1 MRSPTRA
8 IAGNLRWTRTG
19 TVWADFLLRPL
30 PYGFRPD
37 KDKGTVRGYHQALLR
52 ALPGESLLLG
62 ICAGLDP
69 AAVVDRMIT
78 GLDLDDCPDWASE
91 CQATLATLDEVGP
104 GGRVFWLSVPLAA
117 GARVREPLRAA
128 AADLRDA
135 LALPRAGIRPAE
147 IGGYLRQADKVA
159 AAIPAPFR
167 PQPATVAQMMWL
179 HLHAQQRGLFL
190 DSNLPGSHDGGY
202 YANANGDPGSG
213 MDDRPD
219 GGLGGGSLPS
229 WRTGG
234 GLPEPLLDEGGQSDR
249 PFTRGRWTVN
259 PLDHRYLKVDQA
271 SAVTPV
277 GASYQAMLVLTDV
290 PTDGMLFPGSEF
302 IGRIDECGVEV
313 DWAVRLHM
321 RSSDEVA
328 KANRKALVNLNE
340 QYGQR
345 EGELSHAMN
354 ALDRVAADLAEYA
367 AVLSG
372 DTLEV
377 EAQST
382 TIFCVAGPDPTATLG
397 QAKAV
402 AGYLADAGYKVAQ
415 PLGEQEELWWA
426 MQPGVPTSRVVRQYA
441 QIATSQGLS
450 AAVPLA
456 CSDLGDDT
464 GSLLGWNISTGR
476 VGVVLHDIAGAA
488 ARDVS
493 GSLAIAGEL
502 GSGKSLTLKKLAGDV
517 VDRGGRVICVDRTHL
532 GEYAHWARSVTD
544 AVVVDIDAPAYSL
557 DPLRLFPS
565 SDGGRITQSFLTPL
579 LGVAPMSTL
588 GVLLAEVL
596 DPAYLQRHGITALG
610 ALRGHLQD
618 TCRLPGA
625 EELARKMNVFARRDL
640 GRVVFDAALPH
651 LPEAP
656 GIVVRTHTLAL
667 PTREELSHR
676 HLFEQLR
683 LEKLF
688 GRALYALT
696 AALARGICFADPRVL
711 GAFVVDEAHHVTA
724 SPEGEHELIDFV
736 RDGRKHSA
744 AILLGSHD
752 PEADFGSPTLRGLI
766 PTRLL
771 MRHRDKTLARRGL
784 AWLDLDPDDD
794 ELLTLLTEQTSP
806 VGPAG
811 VPEHRRGEAFMR
823 DSSGNVGRIKVQP
836 PCVPARDRAVR
847 TSPPELRGEHGTA
860 A

>member
-1 MRSPTRA
+1 MRSPTRS

-37 KDKGTVRGYHQALLR
+37 KDKDVVRGYHQALLR

-91 CQATLATLDEVGP
+91 CQATLQTLDEVGP
-104 GGRVFWLSVPLAA
+104 GQRVFWLSVPLAA
-117 GARVREPLRAA
+117 GGARLREPLRAA

-135 LALPRAGIRPAE
+135 LALPRAGIPAE
-147 IGGYLRQADKVA
+147 EIRGYLELADKVS

-167 PQPATVAQMMWL
+167 AKAATAAQMMWL

-190 DSNLPGSHDGGY
+190 DLDLPDESNTDV
-202 YANANGDPGSG
+202 SG
-213 MDDRPD
+213 ALLTP
-219 GGLGGGSLPS
+219 
-229 WRTGG
+229 RTGG

-249 PFTRGRWTVN
+249 PSARGRLVN
-259 PLDHRYLKVDQA
+259 PLEHRYLKVDQA
-271 SAVTPV
+271 TEASAT
-277 GASYQAMLVLTDV
+277 GASYQALLVLSDV

-302 IGRIDECGVEV
+302 IGRIDECGIEV
-313 DWAVRLHM
+313 DWAMRLLV

-328 KANRKALVNLNE
+328 KQNRKALVNLNE

-354 ALDRVAADLAEYA
+354 ALDKVAADLAEY
-367 AVLSG
+367 VDLLSG
-372 DTLEV
+372 DKLEV

-382 TIFCVAGPDPTATLG
+382 TIFCAAGPDPKSTQD
-397 QAKAV
+397 QAKVV
-402 AGYLADAGYKVAQ
+402 AGYLADSGYKVSQ

-426 MQPGVPTSRVVRQYA
+426 MQPGVPTSRVVRQHA
-441 QIATSQGLS
+441 QIATSRGLS

-456 CSDLGDDT
+456 SSELGDSK

-476 VGVVLHDIAGAA
+476 VGVVMHDIAGAA

-493 GSLAIAGEL
+493 GSLAVAGEL

-517 VDRGGRVICVDRTHL
+517 IDRGGRVICADRTQL
-532 GEYAHWARSVTD
+532 GEYAQWAESVTD
-544 AVVVDIDAPAYSL
+544 AVVVDINDPAFSM
-557 DPLRLFPS
+557 DPLRLFPA
-565 SDGGRITQSFLTPL
+565 SDGGRITHSFLTPL
-579 LGVAPMSTL
+579 LNVSPLSTL
-588 GVLLAEVL
+588 GVLLSEVL
-596 DPAYLQRHGITALG
+596 DAAYLQNHGITALG
-610 ALRGHLQD
+610 GLRGHLENGC
-618 TCRLPGA
+618 TLPGA
-625 EELARKMNVFARRDL
+625 EELARKMNVFARRDF
-640 GRVVFDAALPH
+640 GRAIFDESLPS

-667 PTREELSHR
+667 PTRDELAHR

-688 GRALYALT
+688 GRAMYALT

-724 SPEGEHELIDFV
+724 SPEGEQELIEFV

-744 AILLGSHD
+744 ATMLGSHD
-752 PEADFGSPTLRGLI
+752 PEADFGSATLRGLI
-766 PTRLL
+766 PTRIL
-771 MRHRDKTLARRGL
+771 MRHRDKTLAKRGL
-784 AWLDLDPDDD
+784 AWLDLDPNDD
-794 ELLTLLTEQTSP
+794 ELLTLLTEETSP
-806 VGPAG
+806 VGPQG

-823 DSSGNVGRIKVQP
+823 DSSGNVGRIKVLP
-836 PCVPARDRAVR
+836 PCVPARNAAVR
-847 TSPPELRGEHGTA
+847 TSPPEMQSLRGSA

>member
-1 MRSPTRA
+1 MLSPTRS

-19 TVWADFLLRPL
+19 TVWADFLLHPL
-30 PYGFRPD
+30 SYGFRPD
-37 KDKGTVRGYHQALLR
+37 KDKDVVRGYHQALLR

-78 GLDLDDCPDWASE
+78 GLDLDECPDWAGE
-91 CQATLATLDEVGP
+91 CQATLDTLDAVGP
-104 GGRVFWLSVPLAA
+104 GQRVFWLSVPMSDS
-117 GARVREPLRAA
+117 RSRIRQPLQSATA
-128 AADLRDA
+128 NLRDA
-135 LALPRAGIRPAE
+135 LALPKAAIPTSE
-147 IGGYLRQADKVA
+147 IGDYLERAEKIR

-167 PQPATVAQMMWL
+167 AQPATAAQMMWL

-190 DSNLPGSHDGGY
+190 DLDLPEEIDTELTEALLAPRS
-202 YANANGDPGSG
+202 
-213 MDDRPD
+213 
-219 GGLGGGSLPS
+219 
-229 WRTGG
+229 GG

-249 PFTRGRWTVN
+249 PTARGRLAN
-259 PLDHRYLKVDQA
+259 PLEHRYLKLEQA
-271 SAVTPV
+271 AAAVESQ
-277 GASYQAMLVLTDV
+277 ASYQALMVLSDV

-302 IGRIDECGVEV
+302 VGRIDECGIEV
-313 DWAVRLHM
+313 DWAMRLHV
-321 RSSDEVA
+321 RSSAEVD
-328 KANRKALVNLNE
+328 KANRKALINLNE
-340 QYGQR
+340 QFGQR
-345 EGELSHAMN
+345 QGELSHALN
-354 ALDRVAADLAEYA
+354 ALDTVAADLAEYV

-372 DTLEV
+372 DKLEV

-382 TIFCVAGPDPTATLG
+382 TIFCVASPDPKHTQE

-402 AGYLADAGYKVAQ
+402 ATYLADSGYKVTQ

-441 QIATSQGLS
+441 QIATSRGLS

-456 CSDLGDDT
+456 SSDLGDSK

-476 VGVVLHDIAGAA
+476 VGVVMHDIAGAA

-517 VDRGGRVICVDRTHL
+517 VDRGGRVICADRTQL
-532 GEYAHWARSVTD
+532 GEYAQWAQSVTD
-544 AVVVDIDAPAYSL
+544 AVVVDINDPAFSM
-557 DPLRLFPS
+557 DPLRLFPA
-565 SDGGRITQSFLTPL
+565 SDGGRITHSFLTPL
-579 LGVAPMSTL
+579 LNVAPLSTL
-588 GVLLAEVL
+588 GVLLSEVL
-596 DPAYLQRHGITALG
+596 DPDYLQNNEITTLGGLRRHLESG
-610 ALRGHLQD
+610 
-618 TCRLPGA
+618 CRLPGA
-625 EELARKMNVFARRDL
+625 EELARKMNVFARRDF
-640 GRVVFDAALPH
+640 GRAIFDEALPT
-651 LPEAP
+651 LPESP

-667 PTREELSHR
+667 PTRDELAHQ

-688 GRALYALT
+688 GRAMYALT

-724 SPEGEHELIDFV
+724 SPEGEQELIEFV

-744 AILLGSHD
+744 ATMLGSHD
-752 PEADFGSPTLRGLI
+752 PEADFGSATLRGLI
-766 PTRLL
+766 PTRIL
-771 MRHRDKTLARRGL
+771 MRHRDKTLAKRGL
-784 AWLDLDPDDD
+784 AWLDLDPGDD
-794 ELLTLLTEQTSP
+794 ELLTMLTEETSP
-806 VGPAG
+806 VGPQG

-823 DSSGNVGRIKVQP
+823 DSSGNVGRIKVLP
-836 PCVPARDRAVR
+836 PCVPARNKAVR
-847 TSPPELRGEHGTA
+847 TSPPEMQRLQKPA